1 MSTAALRIKS
11 QLDYTANSM
20 NQKHLPSQFNTVD
33 YCLSLKMFSPSVSQ
47 TLYSFKAFIALRIP
61 LSFWYFQDFVDGTHS
76 FVVY

>member
-33 YCLSLKMFSPSVSQ
+33 YCLSLKMFSPWFPKHFTHLKPS
-47 TLYSFKAFIALRIP
+47 L
-61 LSFWYFQDFVDGTHS
+61 LSEFLSLSGIS
-76 FVVY
+76 KIL